1 MPDTISS
8 VADLIELE
16 ESLEGST
23 QWAFRGQPRDF
34 GNLKP
39 SFQRQF
45 PRQSVGT
52 AELIEARLI
61 EAFRE
66 HYVKLNDRT
75 YDMPD
80 PNRLGPGYD
89 LRCLSVMQ
97 HYEIPTRL
105 LDWTSSLWTAVYFA
119 CASEPSEAA
128 ELWIYNRRIFE
139 HQRVTQPPL
148 QNLVSTAPAIG
159 QEPDFL
165 GWRGQGLLVE
175 VDIQITPRMKQQTA
189 HHTVSTEVFADHALL
204 FDGLPQPSIAE
215 ITRMALRDD
224 TKALRRIVIGAACK
238 AKALQFLAEHKNVT
252 ASTIFPDVVGLGRFL
267 RWQLESLR
275 TMML

>member
-1 MPDTISS
+1 MTETVSS

-16 ESLEGST
+16 DSLLGTSK
-23 QWAFRGQPRDF
+23 WAFRGQPKDF
-34 GNLKP
+34 GNLVP

-45 PRQSVGT
+45 TRQSVGT
-52 AELIEARLI
+52 AELIERRLI
-61 EAFRE
+61 DAFRE
-66 HYVKLNDRT
+66 HYAKLNDRT
-75 YDMPD
+75 PDMPI
-80 PNRLGPGYD
+80 PSRFGPGYD

-105 LDWTSSLWTAVYFA
+105 LDWTTSLWTAVYFA

-128 ELWIYNRRIFE
+128 ELWIYDRRIFE
-139 HQRVTQPPL
+139 HQRETQPVL
-148 QNLVSTAPAIG
+148 RNLLDPSPGPVRD
-159 QEPDFL
+159 PDFL
-165 GWRGQGLLVE
+165 SRRGEKQLVE
-175 VDIQITPRMKQQTA
+175 VDVQITPRMKQQTA

-204 FDGLPQPSIAE
+204 FDALPQPA
-215 ITRMALRDD
+215 TYARPTDGP
-224 TKALRRIVIGAACK
+224 LRRIVIDSGCK
-238 AKALQFLAEHKNVT
+238 AKALQFLAEHKHIT